1 MCRSSIWK
9 GLIARAMV
17 AVMLVLS
24 MPLGVAQAGMV
35 TTDRVIDQVAA
46 QDDRARVLDFLAR
59 DDVRRQI
66 ESLGIDP
73 DEAAARAAGLSDIE
87 IAQIA
92 GQLDE
97 LPAGQG
103 FGEFVALILV
113 IFLVLLVTDILGMT
127 NVFPFIR

>member
-9 GLIARAMV
+9 GLIARAMA
-17 AVMLVLS
+17 AVMVVLS
-24 MPLGVAQAGMV
+24 MPLGVAHAGMV

-73 DEAAARAAGLSDIE
+73 EEAATRAAGLSDIE

>member
-9 GLIARAMV
+9 GLIARAMA
-17 AVMLVLS
+17 AVMVVLS
-24 MPLGVAQAGMV
+24 MPLGVAHAGMV
-35 TTDRVIDQVAA
+35 TTDRVIDRVAA
-46 QDDRARVLDFLAR
+46 QDDRARVLDFVAR

-73 DEAAARAAGLSDIE
+73 EEAATRAAGLSDIE